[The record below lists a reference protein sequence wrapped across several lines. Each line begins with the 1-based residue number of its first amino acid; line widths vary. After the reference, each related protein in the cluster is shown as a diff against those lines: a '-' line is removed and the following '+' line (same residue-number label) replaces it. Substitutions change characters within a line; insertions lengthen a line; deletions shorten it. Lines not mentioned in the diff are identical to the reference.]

1 MARRKKFAKGQGF
14 VAMPWDLLNS
24 SAWKELTHPAR
35 GLLPHILG
43 QVKKHPMDP
52 ARYETD
58 FTFSY
63 SQAKRFGYHQKT
75 FKTIIEQ
82 LIDKGFIVLIK
93 RGSLKNIMD
102 DSGGPAIF
110 RLSTKWGRY
119 KDSTK

>member
-1 MARRKKFAKGQGF
+1 MARRKKFPKGQGF
-14 VAMPWDLLNS
+14 VAMPWELLNS
-24 SAWKELTHPAR
+24 LAWKELTHPAR

-58 FTFSY
+58 FCFRY
-63 SQAKRFGYHQKT
+63 AEAKRFGYHQKT
-75 FKTIIEQ
+75 FHAIIEQ
-82 LIDKGFIVLIK
+82 LIDKGFLVLIR

-102 DSGGPAIF
+102 GDGGPAIF
-110 RLSTKWGRY
+110 RLSMRWN